1 MACNSL
7 GMKCDELQCFES
19 FGYSL
24 RMVQTG
30 PQRTVG
36 ERTVNERWTIREQKG
51 TIGERFWN
59 KREQLVNGSGTKGN
73 KREQKGTV
81 GNSLEQLNK

>member
-1 MACNSL
+1 MTCNAL

-30 PQRTVG
+30 PQGTVG
-36 ERTVNERWTIREQKG
+36 ERTVKP
-51 TIGERFWN
+51 F
-59 KREQLVNGSGTKGN
+59 LPALSMNGGIAK
-73 KREQKGTV
+73 KF
-81 GNSLEQLNK
+81 